1 MGHAVVVMWAMGWD
15 VVWDMGR
22 GWESK
27 CDGKGVILK
36 VIEQKFSIWYLF

>member
-1 MGHAVVVMWAMGWD
+1 MGHVRWLSCGPWD
-15 VVWDMGR
+15 GMLCGTWGR

-36 VIEQKFSIWYLF
+36 VIE